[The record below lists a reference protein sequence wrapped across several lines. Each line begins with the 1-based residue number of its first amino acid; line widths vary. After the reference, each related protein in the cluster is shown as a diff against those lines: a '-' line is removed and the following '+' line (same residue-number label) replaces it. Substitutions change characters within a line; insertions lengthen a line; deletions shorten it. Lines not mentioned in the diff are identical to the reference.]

1 MKIKVLALLVLCLL
15 NVEMKALGV
24 THSNDSLLHRK
35 ENTYLSPFVGGSL
48 VLVGSL
54 LTFDHGGSTLGMAFE
69 PSFKCKADE
78 YLRFAPGV
86 ALVGMKAF
94 GVESRTEKWS
104 ELVVRSAASMTIM
117 GLTVEGTKRLAG
129 RVRPD
134 GSDDRSF
141 PSGHSATAFLTASLF
156 AKEYGHLSPWYSVG
170 AYGVATSTAL
180 LRRMGDHHWTGDVM
194 VGAGLGIL
202 STELAYALADMFYGK
217 NKPRMNSHQS
227 LNEGTSS
234 MAWMYMH
241 YLLPHSISGEVSGR
255 KVRSRVGYGVGME
268 VSHYLTPHVGVS
280 GRIGLTTSQ
289 MEVACEGTRGT
300 EWLVSERPF
309 DHVSLAIGP
318 CLSLP
323 LGRYFS
329 VGTRVRGGYGF
340 YPQTYLAEQR
350 IEASQGWG
358 FDGGVSVDYL
368 TSQGV
373 SLRMSADYNS
383 WSSITEGIEN
393 RGLSFGLSAG
403 WGW

>member
-1 MKIKVLALLVLCLL
+1 MKIGVLTLLLLCLL
-15 NVEMKALGV
+15 NVESRAIGL
-24 THSNDSLLHRK
+24 THSIDTLSQWR
-35 ENTYLSPFVGGSL
+35 ESTCLSPIIGGSL
-48 VLVGSL
+48 VLAGSL
-54 LTFDHGGSTLGMAFE
+54 LTFDHGGSTLGMNFE
-69 PSFKCKADE
+69 PSFRCKADE

-104 ELVVRSAASMTIM
+104 ELVVRSVGSTAIM

-202 STELAYALADMFYGK
+202 STELAYALVDMFYGK
-217 NKPRMNSHQS
+217 QRSGMRQPKAMDEVP
-227 LNEGTSS
+227 SS
-234 MAWMYMH
+234 MGRVYMH
-241 YLLPHSISGEVSGR
+241 YLLPHSISGEVGGR
-255 KVRSRVGYGVGME
+255 KVRSRAGYGVGME
-268 VSHYLTPHVGVS
+268 FSHYLTSYVGVD
-280 GRIGLTTSQ
+280 GRIGLATSQ
-289 MEVACEGTRGT
+289 MEVASMGARGD
-300 EWLVSERPF
+300 EWLVSERPL

-318 CLSLP
+318 CVSLP
-323 LGRYFS
+323 LGRSFS
-329 VGTRVRGGYGF
+329 IGARVRGGYGF
-340 YPQTYLAEQR
+340 YPQTDLAKQK
-350 IEASQGWG
+350 IDASQGWG
-358 FDGGVSVDYL
+358 FEGGVLVDYF

-373 SLRMSADYNS
+373 SLRMSVDYNS
-383 WSSITEGIEN
+383 WSPIMKGIEN